1 MINGGY
7 LIPANTKK
15 GQLIFGMFT
24 PPDLILFGVGVSLSL
39 ILLIILGADETVGAI
54 ISLLPGLVC
63 GFLVMPVPNYRNVI
77 TFIKS
82 MISFYR
88 GQRQYKWRG
97 WCLYEQSREIRK

>member
-15 GQLIFGMFT
+15 GQLILGMFT
-24 PPDLILFGVGVSLSL
+24 PPDLILFGCGVATSL
-39 ILLIILGADETVGAI
+39 ILLLILGADESLKAI
-54 ISLLPGLVC
+54 ISLTPGLVC

-82 MISFYR
+82 MIDFYE
-88 GQRQYKWRG
+88 GQKIYKWRG
-97 WCLYEQSREIRK
+97 WCFYEQSRK

>member
-24 PPDLILFGVGVSLSL
+24 PPDLILFGCGVATSLLLLL
-39 ILLIILGADETVGAI
+39 ILGTDESIKAI
-54 ISLLPGLVC
+54 IALMPGLVC

-77 TFIKS
+77 TFIRS
-82 MISFYR
+82 MMDFYN
-88 GQRQYKWRG
+88 GQRIYKWRG
-97 WCLYEQSREIRK
+97 WCFYEQSRK

>member
-24 PPDLILFGVGVSLSL
+24 PPDLILFGCGVATSLLLLL
-39 ILLIILGADETVGAI
+39 ILGTDESIKAI
-54 ISLLPGLVC
+54 IALMPGLVC

-77 TFIKS
+77 TFIRS
-82 MISFYR
+82 MMDFYN
-88 GQRQYKWRG
+88 GQRIYKWRG
-97 WCLYEQSREIRK
+97 WCFNEQSRK